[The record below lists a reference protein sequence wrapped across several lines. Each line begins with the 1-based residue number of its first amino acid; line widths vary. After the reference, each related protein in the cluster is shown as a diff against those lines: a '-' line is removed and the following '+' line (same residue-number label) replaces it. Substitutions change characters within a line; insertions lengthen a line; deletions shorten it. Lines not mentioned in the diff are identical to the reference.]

1 MTKATSAL
9 LLMLCA
15 CAAAYAQAPIQPPSP
30 PKGPS
35 VPAPRRDLNGVWSG
49 AAVMRLEAFPPM
61 TPEGQKAFNEAKPLF
76 GPRAVP
82 VAESNHGLVTCD
94 PLGFPQNVL
103 YEMRQIEFQQTGNK
117 MLQLFQYQRT
127 FREIWTDGR
136 KLPASVGGDS
146 ADSVDPRWYGYS
158 IGRWAD
164 DYTFV
169 VNTTGFNEKAW
180 ATAQGNPRSMD
191 ARIEERYRRI
201 DRDTLEV
208 TVTID
213 DPKTYTK
220 PFVAMRQPL
229 RLSPKQEFDEQ
240 LCVPSEALEYLS
252 TFKPVAGPGR

>member
-1 MTKATSAL
+1 MTKRLSAL
-9 LLMLCA
+9 LLSLCVCTVA
-15 CAAAYAQAPIQPPSP
+15 HAQRPIEPPSP
-30 PKGPS
+30 AKGPS
-35 VPAPRRDLNGVWSG
+35 APAPRRDISGVWSG
-49 AAVMRLEAFPPM
+49 AAAMRLEPFPPM
-61 TPEGQKAFNEAKPLF
+61 TPEGQQVFNETKPLF

-94 PLGFPQNVL
+94 PWAFPRTCCTQ
-103 YEMRQIEFQQTGNK
+103 MRQIEFQQTGSK

-146 ADSVDPRWYGYS
+146 AGSVDPRWYGYS
-158 IGRWAD
+158 IGSWAD

-169 VNTTGFNEKAW
+169 VNTTGFNEKSW

-213 DPKTYTK
+213 DAKTYTK
-220 PFVAMRQPL
+220 PFVAMRHQL